1 MVMLYRKDY
10 LAGYNITD
18 PKKIAALK
26 SAGYTENK
34 AEAEAASKTP
44 GGQNYTGPTTSS
56 TDTTASAVSSTKLT
70 QAAKDRISKSAKTK
84 FGNLLTPTMLELYVD
99 TYINS
104 GNDADEAMAIVRQSP
119 EYQNIYAGN
128 LNADG
133 ATVKYTEAEYSQ
145 NIEAFGRK
153 LSAIGIKPEFML
165 TTERKKQL
173 TENVV
178 SPDEFGTRVN
188 AVYTSVLNAIPQ
200 VKEFY
205 QRSFGRTLTDEEII
219 ASAIDPNVGQG
230 IISGTISSRDVV
242 SANITRAQI
251 GGEALLAGTD
261 ITADVAEE
269 LRKLGL
275 SVERARAGFA
285 RVRDIQRQAQAQGRT
300 VMSVQ
305 DIIEGTELGQ
315 MEEIKAV
322 QNIIRQQEA
331 RSAAV
336 IGAQT
341 TQAGA
346 VTGLVEA

>member
-10 LAGYNITD
+10 LAGYNVTD
-18 PKKIAALK
+18 PNVIAKMKAN
-26 SAGYTENK
+26 GYTENK
-34 AEAEAASKTP
+34 AEAEAASTQT
-44 GGQNYTGPTTSS
+44 GGQNYTGSS
-56 TDTTASAVSSTKLT
+56 TQTTTATSTGGTKLT
-70 QAAKDRISKSAKTK
+70 QAAKDRIAKSAKTK
-84 FGNLLTPTMLELYVD
+84 FGNLLTSTMLELYVD
-99 TYINS
+99 TYIES

-119 EYQNIYAGN
+119 EYQNVYAGN

-173 TENVV
+173 TENIV

-188 AVYTSVLNAIPQ
+188 AVYTSILNAIPQ

-230 IISGTISSRDVV
+230 IISGTISARDVV
-242 SANITRAQI
+242 SANIARAQI

-285 RVRDIQRQAQAQGRT
+285 RVRDIQRQAQSQGRT

-315 MEEIKAV
+315 MEEMRAV

-336 IGAQT
+336 IGAKT
-341 TQAGA
+341 TQTGE
-346 VTGLVEA
+346 VTGLLEA